1 MRAAAIGCAVVIGIS
16 IPLKNWALIAFVLL
30 LLLLVGFVAHKRKGK
45 KK

>member
-30 LLLLVGFVAHKRKGK
+30 LLLVGFVAHKRKGK